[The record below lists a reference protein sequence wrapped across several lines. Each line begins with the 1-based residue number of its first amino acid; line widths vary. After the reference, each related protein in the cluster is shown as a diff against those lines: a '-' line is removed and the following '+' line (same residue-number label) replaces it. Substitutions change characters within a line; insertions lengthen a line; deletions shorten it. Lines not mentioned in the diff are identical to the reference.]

1 MKGVG
6 AENEKLNVRFIQ
18 ATLPI
23 TAKGYPPIWGTVGSI
38 HSIADYWIISMLSRR
53 FYSPKP
59 GQIALT
65 LATILGLSYGTN
77 QAIASAS
84 TPSPTPSHS
93 SLLISQATNTQADPS
108 WAEGTSSVITYTQ
121 TQGGHDRPVRAVAF
135 SPDRQFLV
143 TSGGDRTIKV
153 WDTRNLRNDPG
164 NPARVQNIV
173 VNAGD
178 REIVSLAF
186 SPDGSLLA
194 SGSLNGTVRLWNWR
208 TGQLVHTLSGHS
220 DIANSLSFTP
230 DGQTLASG
238 SGDNTIRFWDVNTG
252 DQKYLLTTGQ
262 AVNKIAFSPD
272 GATLAVTGADRMG
285 SLWEWQEEEEPIL
298 TSRVYARSIQTLAFS
313 PDGQLLAFSPDMQSP
328 AGPVPEGNRE
338 DYNTIHLLDAE
349 DFSEVGEPLRGH
361 SDYITGL
368 TFSPSGHLIA
378 SASLDG
384 TVRLWDIEQQRLVR
398 TFQGNTSAVLSVAF
412 RPDGRA
418 LAIGR
423 RDGSVSIFLSRE

>member
-1 MKGVG
+1 M
-6 AENEKLNVRFIQ
+6 I
-18 ATLPI
+18 
-23 TAKGYPPIWGTVGSI
+23 
-38 HSIADYWIISMLSRR
+38 SRR
-53 FYSPKP
+53 LYSPKTA
-59 GQIALT
+59 QIALA
-65 LATILGLSYGTN
+65 LATIMGVSHWVQ
-77 QAIASAS
+77 QAIAS
-84 TPSPTPSHS
+84 TPAPTSAVSQS
-93 SLLISQATNTQADPS
+93 SFLISQTTSSQHDPS
-108 WAEGTSSVITYTQ
+108 WTEATSSVITYTQ

-153 WDTRNLRNDPG
+153 WDTRNLRNAPG
-164 NPARVQNIV
+164 NAVRVQNIV

-186 SPDGSLLA
+186 SPDGNLLA

-208 TGQLVHTLSGHS
+208 TGQLVQTLSGHS
-220 DIANSLSFTP
+220 DVATSLSFTP
-230 DGQTLASG
+230 DGQTLASS

-252 DQKYLLTTGQ
+252 EQKYMITTEQ
-262 AVNKIAFSPD
+262 DVSKIAFSPD
-272 GATLAVTGADRMG
+272 GTTLAVTGADRKV
-285 SLWEWQEEEEPIL
+285 SLWDWQEMEEEDPIH

-328 AGPVPEGNRE
+328 AGPTPEGNRE
-338 DYNTIHLLDAE
+338 DYNTIHFLNTE

-361 SDYITGL
+361 TDYITGL
-368 TFSPSGHLIA
+368 TFSPSGKLIA

-384 TVRLWDIEQQRLVR
+384 TVRLWNIEQQTLLR
-398 TFQGNTSAVLSVAF
+398 TFQGNNSAVLSVAF

-418 LAIGR
+418 IAIGR